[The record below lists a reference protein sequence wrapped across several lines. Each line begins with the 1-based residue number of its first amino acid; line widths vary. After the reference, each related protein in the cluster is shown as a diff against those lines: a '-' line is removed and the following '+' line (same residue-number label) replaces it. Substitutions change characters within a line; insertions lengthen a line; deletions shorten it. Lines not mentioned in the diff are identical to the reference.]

1 MQCLILKV
9 NDLSFIEKRGFAKAK
24 PEAEPFF
31 AVGCSTSLNQHII
44 INVSRANN
52 ESQTIPS
59 FYASEI

>member
-9 NDLSFIEKRGFAKAK
+9 NDLSFTEKGGFAKTE

-31 AVGCSTSLNQHII
+31 AAGCSTSLNQHII

-52 ESQTIPS
+52 ESANNTVVS
-59 FYASEI
+59 R